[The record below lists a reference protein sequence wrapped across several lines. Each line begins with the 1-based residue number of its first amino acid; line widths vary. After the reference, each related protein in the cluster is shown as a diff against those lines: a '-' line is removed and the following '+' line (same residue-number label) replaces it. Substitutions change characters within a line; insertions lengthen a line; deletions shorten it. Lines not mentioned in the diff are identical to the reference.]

1 MAAII
6 TTVPQFRKGE
16 RVAFIGGAGVV
27 KNYRPDS
34 GGWSY
39 NVEMDMGPE
48 PDVGRIGYETTIVL
62 CEADLAPCA
71 EEIYSTLAI
80 A

>member
-27 KNYRPDS
+27 QTYRPDS
-34 GGWSY
+34 GGWIY
-39 NVEMDMGPE
+39 TVEMEMGPA

-62 CEADLAPCA
+62 PETDMAPFRD
-71 EEIYSTLAI
+71 EIYSNLAI

>member
-27 KNYRPDS
+27 KTYRPDS

-39 NVEMDMGPE
+39 TVEMDMGPE
-48 PDVGRIGYETTIVL
+48 PEMGRIGYETTIVL
-62 CEADLAPCA
+62 PETDMAASGDT
-71 EEIYSTLAI
+71 IYAGLAI